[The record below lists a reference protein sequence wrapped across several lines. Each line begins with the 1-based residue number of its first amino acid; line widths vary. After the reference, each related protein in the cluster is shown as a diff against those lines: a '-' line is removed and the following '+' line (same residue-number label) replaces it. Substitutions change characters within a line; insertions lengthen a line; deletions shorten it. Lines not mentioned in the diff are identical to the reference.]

1 MKKIYLFGHAGS
13 SNHGCE
19 AIVRSTIELLHAW
32 NREYKTI
39 LCSKEKG
46 EDEKYLLNKKTDII
60 QDQLCL
66 KRNSIDYIKLSY
78 KTKIKKEKDVDISLK
93 YKKLMKNMDS
103 SDIYM
108 SIGGDNYCYDWW
120 GQFALMHNEARKK
133 TDKTVL
139 WSCSINP
146 ESVTDKMKRDL
157 EKYSL
162 ITARESISYNVL
174 KKINKNTWLIPDVA
188 FRLKYNNPNSLKK
201 KEKTVGINLSPL
213 VLKYESKQGMVMK
226 NYYKLIEFILEKT
239 NMNILLVPH
248 VVAYQNDDREVLNI
262 LFEKYKKTKRISLQ
276 EDADC
281 CILKNVISQCDFFI
295 GARTHA
301 TIAAYSTGIPTLVTG
316 YSNKSIGIATDL
328 FGNWKNYVV
337 DIRKAESENE
347 LKNAFKFIL
356 KNENQ
361 IKIQLLNVMSD
372 YKKKIDQINIALD
385 QLTGD
390 YDDKR

>member
-19 AIVRSTIELLHAW
+19 AIVRSTIELLHTW
-32 NREYKTI
+32 NSEYETI
-39 LCSKEKG
+39 LCSKAKE
-46 EDEKYLLNKKTDII
+46 EDEKYLLNQKIDII

-66 KRNSIDYIKLSY
+66 KKNSIDYIKLYY
-78 KTKIKKEKDVDISLK
+78 KTKVKKEKDADISIK

-188 FRLKYNNPNSLKK
+188 FRLKYNHNNIFEK

-213 VLKYESKQGMVMK
+213 VLKYESEQGVVME

-239 NMNILLVPH
+239 NLHILLVPH
-248 VVAYQNDDREVLNI
+248 VVANQNDDREVLNI
-262 LFEKYKKTKRISLQ
+262 LFEKYKNTKRISLQ

-281 CILKNVISQCDFFI
+281 CTLKNVISQCDFFI

-301 TIAAYSTGIPTLVTG
+301 TIAAYSIGIPTLVTG

-328 FGNWKNYVV
+328 FGDWKNYVV
-337 DIRKAESENE
+337 DIRKAQSENE
-347 LKNAFKFIL
+347 LKNAFEFIL
-356 KNENQ
+356 NNEDEIRKKLDN
-361 IKIQLLNVMSD
+361 IMEN
-372 YKKKIDQINIALD
+372 YKKSIDQINSVLD
-385 QLTGD
+385 QLI
-390 YDDKR
+390 

>member
-19 AIVRSTIELLHAW
+19 AIVRSTIELLHTW
-32 NREYKTI
+32 NSGYETI
-39 LCSKEKG
+39 LCSKAKE
-46 EDEKYLLNKKTDII
+46 EDEKYLLNQKIDII

-66 KRNSIDYIKLSY
+66 KKNSIDYIKLYY
-78 KTKIKKEKDVDISLK
+78 KTKVKKEKDADISIK

-188 FRLKYNNPNSLKK
+188 FRLKYNHNNIFEK

-213 VLKYESKQGMVMK
+213 VLKYESEQGLVME

-239 NMNILLVPH
+239 NLHILLVPH
-248 VVAYQNDDREVLNI
+248 VVANQNDDREVLNI
-262 LFEKYKKTKRISLQ
+262 LFEKYKNTKRISLQ

-281 CILKNVISQCDFFI
+281 CTLKNVISQCDFFI

-301 TIAAYSTGIPTLVTG
+301 TIAAYSIGIPTLVTG

-328 FGNWKNYVV
+328 FGDWKNYVV
-337 DIRKAESENE
+337 DIRKAQSENE
-347 LKNAFKFIL
+347 LKNAFEFIL
-356 KNENQ
+356 NNEDEIRKKLDN
-361 IKIQLLNVMSD
+361 IMEN
-372 YKKKIDQINIALD
+372 YKKSIDQINSVLD
-385 QLTGD
+385 QLI
-390 YDDKR
+390 

>member
-19 AIVRSTIELLHAW
+19 AIVRSTIELLHTW
-32 NREYKTI
+32 NSEYKII
-39 LCSKEKG
+39 LCSKGKG
-46 EDEKYLLNKKTDII
+46 EDEKYLLNQKTDII
-60 QDQLCL
+60 QDQLYL
-66 KRNSIDYIKLSY
+66 KRKSLDYIKLYY
-78 KTKIKKEKDVDISLK
+78 KTKIKKERDVDIALK
-93 YKKLMKNMDS
+93 YKKLMQDMDS

-120 GQFALMHNEARKK
+120 EQFAFMHNEARKK
-133 TDKTVL
+133 TSKTVL

-146 ESVTDKMKRDL
+146 ESVTEKMKKDL

-174 KKINKNTWLIPDVA
+174 KEINKNTWLIPDVA
-188 FRLKYNNPNSLKK
+188 FRLKYNNHNTLNKE
-201 KEKTVGINLSPL
+201 EKTVGINLSPL
-213 VLKYESKQGMVMK
+213 VLKYESEQGLVMG

-248 VVAYQNDDREVLNI
+248 VVANQNDDREVLNI
-262 LFEKYKKTKRISLQ
+262 LFEKYKKTKRILLQ

-328 FGNWKNYVV
+328 FGDWKNYVV
-337 DIRKAESENE
+337 DIRKAQSESE
-347 LKNAFKFIL
+347 LKNAFEFIL
-356 KNENQ
+356 NNEDEIRKKLKN
-361 IKIQLLNVMSD
+361 IMGD
-372 YKKKIDQINIALD
+372 YKKSIDQINSALD
-385 QLTGD
+385 QLM
-390 YDDKR
+390 